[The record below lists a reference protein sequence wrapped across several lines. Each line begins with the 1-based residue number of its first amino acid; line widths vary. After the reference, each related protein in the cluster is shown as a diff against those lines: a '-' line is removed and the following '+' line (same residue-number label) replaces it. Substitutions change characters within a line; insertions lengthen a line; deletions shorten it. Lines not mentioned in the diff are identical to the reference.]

1 MQVIIFKG
9 YWTIGD
15 VKSMPNY
22 LFIFGDN
29 DVSKGKGGQAIIRD
43 EINSIGIP
51 TKKYPNNNTNSFYYD
66 SEYDKNIIKIDNAIK
81 KIMITLKTN
90 DYKGI
95 VLPED
100 GFGTGLARLNTFAPK
115 TLQYINN
122 KVNELKEYVKLTNN

>member
-15 VKSMPNY
+15 VKSMSNY

-29 DVSKGKGGQAIIRD
+29 DISKGKGGQAIIRD

-66 SEYDKNIIKIDNAIK
+66 SEYDKNVIKIDNAIK

-90 DYKGI
+90 NYKGI

-122 KVNELKEYVKLTNN
+122 KVDELKEYVKLTNK